1 MGGFV
6 RSLKAIALATALS
19 LAGCG
24 DSQSPEAQ
32 VRETIDAMEHA
43 AEERSVSGVAEHI
56 SAQFRDANSRDANEL
71 SQYIRGYFI
80 TNQSIHLLTRISNLE
95 FPTPDEARA
104 QITVAMVGR
113 EADAANAW
121 NLAGE
126 IYDFDVTFRREDD
139 EWKVTYARWKRPG

>member
-1 MGGFV
+1 MKKLV
-6 RSLKAIALATALS
+6 LLLTCA

-24 DSQSPEAQ
+24 DSDSPEAQ
-32 VRETIDAMEHA
+32 VGKTIDAMEHA
-43 AEERSVSGVAEHI
+43 AEERSVSGVAEYI
-56 SAQFRDANSRDANEL
+56 SPQFRDANSRDANEL
-71 SQYIRGYFI
+71 SQYLRGYFI
-80 TNQSIHLLTRISNLE
+80 ANQSIHLLTRLNNLE
-95 FPTPDEARA
+95 FPTADEARA

-139 EWKVTYARWKRPG
+139 EWKVIYAKWKRPGS